1 MAEAR
6 LLWFDTASG
15 NVSERSVDELPAF
28 AADPSGWL
36 WLDVPEPDAAVG
48 AWLRDVFGLP
58 LQAIESVLERNHVP
72 RLYPVGG
79 DVIFVVLHRPDPG
92 AQGHIHYLELDQF
105 VGPHYLITTHGPRSP
120 KVELSHLLVETDA
133 VAERVLTGRLAVT
146 SPAELAHRIVSRLI
160 RSEEAFVN
168 DLARQ
173 VGLLEQK
180 VMAHEGD
187 HDPQAFLED
196 LFQARHALLTVQTMA
211 MQSAEIY
218 GRGVRLAARST
229 GNMRKVIRDLQD
241 QYDRIGR
248 IAHSQL
254 AFLGGVTEYYRA
266 RTDTRMTIAAERLAV
281 IAAVT
286 LPVTAISSVLGMNV
300 IVQDEMK
307 WPWLIALLAVMSVL
321 SLVLLT
327 WAKRRGWW

>member
-1 MAEAR
+1 MTEAR
-6 LLWFDTASG
+6 LLWFDNASG
-15 NVSERSVDELPAF
+15 NVSERSVDELPACVE
-28 AADPSGWL
+28 DPSGWL

-58 LQAIESVLERNHVP
+58 LQAVESVLERNHVP

-79 DVIFVVLHRPDPG
+79 EVIFVVLHRPEPG
-92 AQGHIHYLELDQF
+92 ELGHIHYLELDQF
-105 VGPHYLITTHGPRSP
+105 VGPRYLITTHGPRSA
-120 KVELSHLLVETDA
+120 KVPLERLLVETDA
-133 VAERVLTGRLAVT
+133 VAERVLAGRLHAT
-146 SPAELAHRIVSRLI
+146 SPAELSHRIVSRLI
-160 RSEEAFVN
+160 RAEEGLVN

-187 HDPQAFLED
+187 QDPEGFLED
-196 LFQARHALLTVQTMA
+196 LFQARHALLTIQTMA
-211 MQSAEIY
+211 TQSAEIY
-218 GRGVRLAARST
+218 GRAVRLSARTT

-241 QYDRIGR
+241 QYDRVGR

-286 LPVTAISSVLGMNV
+286 LPVTAISSVMGMNV
-300 IVQDEMK
+300 IVQEGMN
-307 WPWLIALLAVMSVL
+307 WPWLVALVSLMATL
-321 SLVLLT
+321 SLVLLR
-327 WAKRRGWW
+327 WAKKHGWW